1 MTATALKVGGDEV
14 QQWAEMPGALAGG
27 GVLAEA
33 TRALFG
39 RRSQRVVNVSKL
51 EALATSIAEK
61 ATASADKRVAD
72 VEREVALLKDRDVRR
87 RVAMAAHGQWDEQL
101 VAQLRELG
109 VTVPPP
115 PPLEVA

>member
-14 QQWAEMPGALAGG
+14 QEWATVLGALAGG
-27 GVLAEA
+27 SVLAEA
-33 TRALFG
+33 ARAIFG
-39 RRSQRVVNVSKL
+39 RRSQRVDNVSKL

-87 RVAMAAHGQWDEQL
+87 RRQHTGRRTEALLAFTGSGASRPDL
-101 VAQLRELG
+101 
-109 VTVPPP
+109 
-115 PPLEVA
+115 